1 MSIQEI
7 FNDSLT
13 GLVGKTD
20 GKKFLLAVSGGI
32 DSVCMAEL
40 FYRSGLKP
48 VFSIAHVNF
57 SLRGEESDQDMKSV
71 VDWGS
76 KRGIEVYT
84 RTFDTHA
91 FAQEHSLSTQMAARE
106 LRYGYFNELVSQY
119 GFDYIAVAHNENDS
133 VETVFLNMARGTGI
147 KGMTGIPVR
156 NGNIIRPL
164 LSVPRSMIADF
175 VKENGIPYRDD
186 RTNFESHYYRNRIR
200 NIIIPEF
207 EKINPSVLNTVSRNT
222 GYIAQA
228 AEILDEMA
236 LKVRKRLCSSEDGD
250 VIIDTAKLK
259 KEKHCGYWLHSI
271 LSEYGFSS
279 GQLKEIERCI
289 TSDQTTGKMF
299 RTGSSELVFGSSRIR
314 IRQLTDEEDTG
325 FLIDGPGIYT
335 YKKRRFRISF
345 IPASDGF
352 CPMTDGAVLY
362 MDADSVRFP
371 IICRSWKT
379 ADRFRPFGMQRGSKK
394 LADFFKDLKIDRIE
408 RQSCPVLTSE
418 KGDILCL
425 PGLRIDDR
433 YKIKTS
439 TKSIIEVSMV

>member
-20 GKKFLLAVSGGI
+20 GKRFLLAVSGGI
-32 DSVCMAEL
+32 DSICMAEL
-40 FYRSGLKP
+40 FYRSCLKP
-48 VFSIAHVNF
+48 EFSIAHVNF
-57 SLRGEESDQDMKSV
+57 SLRGEESDQDMESV
-71 VDWGS
+71 VEWGR
-76 KRGIEVYT
+76 KRNIAVYT

-91 FAQEHSLSTQMAARE
+91 YAQKHSLSTQMAARE
-106 LRYGYFNELVSQY
+106 LRYGYFNELVSEY

-147 KGMTGIPVR
+147 KGMTGIPVK

-164 LSVPRSMIADF
+164 LSVSRNMIASF
-175 VKENGIPYRDD
+175 VDENGIPYRDD
-186 RTNFESHYYRNRIR
+186 HTNFESHYYRNRIR

-222 GYIAQA
+222 GYLAQA
-228 AEILDEMA
+228 AEILEDMA
-236 LKVRKRLCSSEDGD
+236 GKIRKKVCSAEGEDI
-250 VIIDTAKLK
+250 IIDTARLQ
-259 KEKHCGYWLHSI
+259 KEKHYGYWLHSI

-289 TSDQTTGKMF
+289 QSEQTTGKMF
-299 RTGSSELVFGSSRIR
+299 RSGSGELVFGSSRIR
-314 IRQLTDEEDTG
+314 IRRLRDEEETG

-335 YKKRRFRISF
+335 YKNRRFRISC
-345 IPASDGF
+345 IQASDGF

-362 MDADSVRFP
+362 MDADSVQFP
-371 IICRSWKT
+371 IICRSWRP
-379 ADRFRPFGMQRGSKK
+379 ADRFRPFGMLRGSKK
-394 LADFFKDLKIDRIE
+394 LADFFKDLKIDRIA
-408 RQSCPVLTSE
+408 RQSCPVLTS
-418 KGDILCL
+418 GQGNILCL

-439 TKSIIEVSMV
+439 TKSIIEVSIM